1 VKVPVLVI
9 GGGLSGIAAA
19 IRVAR
24 FSPQVQILE
33 QHSRLGGLNSYY
45 YRNKTLLET
54 GLHAITNF
62 AEPSDKRA
70 PLNRLL
76 RQLKLRRK
84 NISLCQQLESRVEFR
99 GHESLRFSNEFELL
113 NSQIR
118 TKFPQSH
125 DSFTRLIQ
133 FIDEFDPFRPAP
145 FRSAKTYLTDL
156 LGNPLLVDMILCPLM
171 FYGSSYEN
179 DMDLSQ
185 FAIMF
190 RAIYLEGMFRPEGTI
205 KDFLELLTS
214 HYSSLGGTVRTNTRV
229 KRIIHKGGKVSGV
242 ELDSGEHIE
251 CDHLLS
257 TIGHDET
264 NALLE
269 EKTVPDNSGPP
280 RLGFIETIYEI
291 ENTPKETLPE
301 DTTIIFYNKG
311 KDFNYASPNSYV
323 DHSSGVIC
331 FPDNFQGKKA
341 GANREVRFTHLANYG
356 LWKKLS
362 KDRESYLAQKRS
374 SASTS
379 KDYFESI
386 FGVFSQDIILEDTF
400 TPVTIERYTSKR
412 LGAIYGNPVK
422 VKDGNIGYKNLFLA
436 GTDQGFLGIVG
447 SMLSGVS
454 IANQHILPKL

>member
-1 VKVPVLVI
+1 MKVPVLVI

-19 IRVAR
+19 IRIAR

-33 QHSRLGGLNSYY
+33 QHNRLGGLNSYY
-45 YRNKTLLET
+45 YRNKILLET
-54 GLHAITNF
+54 GLHAITNY
-62 AEPSDKRA
+62 AEPRDKKA

-84 NISLCQQLESRVEFR
+84 DITLRQQLESRVEFS
-99 GHESLRFSNEFELL
+99 GHEFLRFSNEFELL
-113 NSQIR
+113 NSQIH
-118 TKFPQSH
+118 TKFPKSH
-125 DSFTRLIQ
+125 DSFNRLLR
-133 FIDEFDPFRPAP
+133 FIDEFDPFQPAP
-145 FRSAKTYLTDL
+145 FRSAKTYLTEL
-156 LGNPLLVDMILCPLM
+156 LGDSLLVDMLLCPLM

-190 RAIYLEGMFRPEGTI
+190 RAIYIEGMFRPEGTI
-205 KDFLELLTS
+205 KDFLALLTN
-214 HYSSLGGTVRTNTRV
+214 HYASLGGTIRTNTRV
-229 KRIIHKGGKVSGV
+229 KKIIQTGGIVSGV
-242 ELDSGEHIE
+242 ELESGEHIE

-264 NALLE
+264 LALLE
-269 EKTVPDNSGPP
+269 EGKLSDSSGPT
-280 RLGFIETIYEI
+280 RLGFIETIYEVDNSN
-291 ENTPKETLPE
+291 ETSLPK

-311 KDFNYASPNSYV
+311 NNFNYASPSSYV

-331 FPDNFQGKKA
+331 FPGNFSGISAKE
-341 GANREVRFTHLANYG
+341 NREVRFTHLANYG
-356 LWKKLS
+356 LWKELS
-362 KDRESYLAQKRS
+362 GDRESYLAQKRS
-374 SASTS
+374 SATIS

-386 FGVFSQDIILEDTF
+386 FGSFSKNIILEDTF

-422 VKDGNIGYKNLFLA
+422 VKDGNIGYHNLFLA

-454 IANQHILPKL
+454 IVNQHILPKL